1 MEFDRY
7 LSGLPEYEFAITYGS
22 GVFPQKGYSAK
33 DVHNAMLDVIVGVEN
48 PEEWHRA
55 NLGKNPQH
63 YSWIRHLSGKSLSKI
78 EVNDW
83 YRLILYRRL
92 VSVMCCITVMYC
104 VNCICKR

>member
-48 PEEWHRA
+48 LKSGTGPIWGRIP
-55 NLGKNPQH
+55 NT
-63 YSWIRHLSGKSLSKI
+63 IRG
-78 EVNDW
+78 
-83 YRLILYRRL
+83 
-92 VSVMCCITVMYC
+92 SVI
-104 VNCICKR
+104 